1 MNSFR
6 QFYSDNR
13 DKLFGY
19 LLRKSGSVHLAAD
32 LVQEAFTRYLE
43 RYRNQTGN
51 VPLLFTIARNGF
63 YDHVREAAR
72 HKDAASE
79 SSMMGMAAD
88 EERLYLVKEESKRV
102 LAAIQKL
109 NEEDRD
115 VLSLVVA
122 SGLNYREIAAIKGC
136 SEAAVKVRVHRARQ
150 QLRNILPVEQA

>member
-51 VPLLFTIARNGF
+51 VPLLFTIARNSF

-72 HKDAASE
+72 HKDIACAS
-79 SSMMGMAAD
+79 SMGMAED
-88 EERLYLVKEESKRV
+88 EERLYLVKEESKQV
-102 LAAIQKL
+102 LAAMQEL

>member
-51 VPLLFTIARNGF
+51 VPLLFTIARNSF

-72 HKDAASE
+72 HKDIACASA
-79 SSMMGMAAD
+79 MGMAED
-88 EERLYLVKEESKRV
+88 EERLYLVKEESKQV
-102 LAAIQKL
+102 LAAMQEL